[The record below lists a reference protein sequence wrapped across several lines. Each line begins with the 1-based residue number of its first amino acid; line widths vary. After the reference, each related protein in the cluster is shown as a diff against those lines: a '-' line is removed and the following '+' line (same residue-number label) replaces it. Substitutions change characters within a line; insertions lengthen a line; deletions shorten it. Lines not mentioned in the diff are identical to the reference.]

1 MIRNL
6 DFVFMI
12 DMFLR
17 LRFYSRVIT
26 RTIFSIKMLFRVQVF
41 QGPGFLGYRFFR
53 VQVFQGPG
61 PGFTRSLSL
70 IVVLSLIF
78 SKESNKV
85 PNGVHR

>member
-1 MIRNL
+1 
-6 DFVFMI
+6 
-12 DMFLR
+12 MFSG